1 MGRHYGGNHVRA
13 CACLKGADSRFGPNY
28 RLIPNTRCQAGPI
41 CLKARP
47 VRDLAFGRRHGTERS
62 RGVSLPE
69 TRCRWP
75 MAQNLSSAAPNSVT
89 SSHNDSSLSP
99 KAGRGPPPPIPGS
112 ASAII
117 ANISAIALALRSRR
131 AEFVIAVPGSIRF
144 SGSANGSAA
153 SRMLGATFRQNFG
166 AISPM
171 DRLL

>member
-1 MGRHYGGNHVRA
+1 MFAPVLA
-13 CACLKGADSRFGPNY
+13 
-28 RLIPNTRCQAGPI
+28 
-41 CLKARP
+41 LKAPTAVLGRTIGRSQTLGVKP
-47 VRDLAFGRRHGTERS
+47 DNLLESSSGQGLLAFGRRHGTERS

-69 TRCRWP
+69 TRCCWP
-75 MAQNLSSAAPNSVT
+75 MVQNLSSAAPNSVT

-99 KAGRGPPPPIPGS
+99 KAGRGRPPPIPGS

-131 AEFVIAVPGSIRF
+131 AEFIIAVPGSIRF